1 MEITL
6 NPAASKNKA
15 IDFSQT
21 KSAGRLRN
29 IPGSLAIW
37 SAILAEMSEFAIMFI
52 VYFLAKVHNPVLFN
66 EGPARLSTFAG
77 ASNTLL
83 MLTSSFFVVRAVIAI
98 RQGNAVNS
106 ARWLWG
112 AVLCGALYLVIKY
125 FEYQW
130 NTTQGLST
138 ETNIFY
144 AVYYYVTFNHFLHVG
159 WGSAAIVWVIYRLN
173 TGVYTRES
181 HEGLLNVAVYWHMID
196 LAWITIFPLLY
207 VIR

>member
-1 MEITL
+1 MNDITFQS
-6 NPAASKNKA
+6 AAFRKHK
-15 IDFSQT
+15 
-21 KSAGRLRN
+21 N

-37 SAILAEMSEFAIMFI
+37 AAILAEMSEFAVMFI
-52 VYFLAKVHNPVLFN
+52 VYFLAKVHNPELFA
-66 EGPARLSTFAG
+66 EGPDRLNTLAG
-77 ASNTLL
+77 TVNTLL
-83 MLTSSFFVVRAVIAI
+83 MLTSSFFVVRALIAI
-98 RQGNAVNS
+98 RNNQPKTS

-112 AVLCGALYLVIKY
+112 AVIAGILYLIIKY

-130 NTTQGLST
+130 NAAQGLAT

-144 AVYYYVTFNHFLHVG
+144 GVYYYVTFNHFLHVG

-173 TGVYTRES
+173 TGVYTQHD
-181 HEGLLNVAVYWHMID
+181 HEGLINVAVYWHMID

>member
-1 MEITL
+1 MNDIT
-6 NPAASKNKA
+6 
-15 IDFSQT
+15 FSSSSFRKIT
-21 KSAGRLRN
+21 D

-37 SAILAEMSEFAIMFI
+37 AAILAEMSEFAIMFI
-52 VYFLAKVHNPVLFN
+52 VYFLAKVHNPELFAV
-66 EGPARLSTFAG
+66 GPEKLNTLAG
-77 ASNTLL
+77 TVNTLL
-83 MLTSSFFVVRAVIAI
+83 MLTSSFFVVRALIAI
-98 RQGNAVNS
+98 RNNKPITS

-112 AVLCGALYLVIKY
+112 AVIAGVLYLIIKY

-130 NTTQGLST
+130 NTAQGLET

-144 AVYYYVTFNHFLHVG
+144 GVYYYVTFNHFLHVG

-173 TGVYTRES
+173 TGIYTQQS

-207 VIR
+207 VIH